1 MSLEIPTAPDGRV
14 IEERSTA
21 RVLLVNPEG
30 RVLLLQDSDPGA
42 AGTPRFWLTPGG
54 ALDPGENTAQAAVR
68 EVAEETGLRLPLGQL
83 GKPLGLRHVR
93 HGYSDRVVI
102 QREVFFAAQV
112 EHFEPDHTGF
122 TADER
127 ATVQDVR
134 WWSVSEL
141 DATTELVWPTGLA
154 PLVQRVADGDRRP
167 WGAALPEGDEST
179 VSI

>member
-54 ALDPGENTAQAAVR
+54 ALAPGETTAQAAVR
-68 EVAEETGLRLPLGQL
+68 GGAGATALRLPTGQL
-83 GKPLGLRHVR
+83 GRPPRLRHVR
-93 HGYSDRVVI
+93 HGYSGRGVI
-102 QREVFFAAQV
+102 QRDVFLASQV

-127 ATVQDVR
+127 ATVQDAR
-134 WWSVSEL
+134 WWSVF
-141 DATTELVWPTGLA
+141 
-154 PLVQRVADGDRRP
+154 
-167 WGAALPEGDEST
+167 
-179 VSI
+179 